1 MRRRHEAGSLLMPRQ
16 DELYL
21 GCSQGFDDIEIFF
34 AGNAEDALYA
44 FVLQRTD
51 QEVRPFTHCS
61 RPLIIFKPITRHS

>member
-1 MRRRHEAGSLLMPRQ
+1 MPRQ

-21 GCSQGFDDIEIFF
+21 GCSQGFDDIEILF